1 MLREAVSALGP
12 PAGIR
17 VWLAC
22 ARTDMRNVRTEHAPA
37 NFCTIKHMAQDLIR
51 LAPGKVP
58 CGSRERRP
66 AGMTSSSPA

>member
-1 MLREAVSALGP
+1 MLREAVSVLGP

-37 NFCTIKHMAQDLIR
+37 VR
-51 LAPGKVP
+51 
-58 CGSRERRP
+58 
-66 AGMTSSSPA
+66 

>member
-1 MLREAVSALGP
+1 MIGPRSGSMLREAVSVLGP

-37 NFCTIKHMAQDLIR
+37 VR
-51 LAPGKVP
+51 
-58 CGSRERRP
+58 
-66 AGMTSSSPA
+66 